1 MEQLIDIIAGARPN
15 FIKIAA
21 VINEIEKRRATGS
34 ISFRYRLIH
43 TGQHYDKSM
52 SGVFFDDLN
61 IPFPD
66 INLATGMER
75 KTQQISAIISRYSE
89 VLTHMRPDMVLVS
102 GDVNST
108 LACAIA
114 TKKTDPTIPLGHI
127 EAGLRS
133 NDRSM
138 PEEINRIL
146 TDSISDY
153 FFTTSR
159 IASDHLM
166 TEGIHHERIFFV
178 GNTMIDT
185 LHSNMAR
192 LRKPLIWD
200 QFGLRKQAYVV
211 LTLHRES
218 NIISAE
224 KMQSIISKVAEC
236 AAGTPVIFP
245 VHPHT
250 AKMIQS
256 FGIDTAD
263 IHLTDPMGYLEFNYL
278 VQHSEAVITD
288 SGGISEEATMMH
300 IPCLTMRNTTERPE
314 TCTVGTNML
323 LGDDYEHTM
332 HDAFLKLHSGQ
343 WPKGEAP
350 ELWDGHA
357 SRRIVTLI
365 DQLLTNPKKITPA
378 SEASMYALNAVSSFN

>member
-1 MEQLIDIIAGARPN
+1 MNKLIDIIAGARPN

-21 VINEIEKRRATGS
+21 VINEIERRCKTGS
-34 ISFRYRLIH
+34 ISFNYRLIH
-43 TGQHYDKSM
+43 TGQHYDKTM
-52 SGVFFDDLN
+52 SDVFFEDLN

-66 INLATGMER
+66 INLATGIEQ
-75 KTQQISAIISRYSE
+75 KSQQIPATISRYSE
-89 VLTHMRPDMVLVS
+89 VLTESRPDMVLVS

-159 IASDHLM
+159 MASANLVK
-166 TEGIHHERIFFV
+166 EQVAAEKIFFV

-185 LHSNMAR
+185 LQANIQR
-192 LRKPLIWD
+192 FRKPAVWHQYELQKGHYI
-200 QFGLRKQAYVV
+200 V
-211 LTLHRES
+211 LTLHRER
-218 NIISAE
+218 NIVDAE
-224 KMQSIISKVAEC
+224 RMQSIIAKVVEC
-236 AAGTPVIFP
+236 AAGIPVIFP

-250 AKMIQS
+250 AKMMQR
-256 FGIDTAD
+256 FGINTAD
-263 IHLTDPMGYLEFNYL
+263 MHLINPMGYLEFNYL
-278 VQHSEAVITD
+278 VQHSMAVITD

-314 TCTVGTNML
+314 TCTDGTNVL
-323 LGDDYEHTM
+323 LGDDFAHTM
-332 HDAFLKLHSGQ
+332 HEAFDRLHAGQ
-343 WPKGEAP
+343 WPAGKAP

-357 SRRIVTLI
+357 ARRIVTIL
-365 DQLLTNPKKITPA
+365 DHLLAVPGRIAPVN
-378 SEASMYALNAVSSFN
+378 EAQMYALNASFN